1 MFFEPKLVR
10 GKLIKRYKRFLFDA
24 EMEDGTLITGSCP
37 NTGSMRGLTTPGST
51 IWMCNHGTGGTRKY
65 QYSLELVEADGTI
78 VGINT
83 SRPNKLVETAIVD
96 GMISNL
102 SDYETLKREQ
112 KYGQNSRID
121 ILLNDEQLGTAY
133 VEVKNVHFMREKPL
147 AEFPDSATA
156 RGAKHLQELAEMVKQ
171 GHRAIMVYLI
181 QRDDC
186 NKMKICRDLDPL
198 YAENFDLAMKQG
210 VEAYAIRCKI
220 TNEGISPDGLIE
232 LDEEHIQNASK

>member
-1 MFFEPKLVR
+1 MIFEPKLVR

-24 EMEDGTLITGSCP
+24 EMEDGAIITGSCP

-65 QYSLELVEADGTI
+65 QYSLELVEADNTI

-83 SRPNKLVETAIVD
+83 SRPNKLVEAAILD
-96 GMISNL
+96 GMIANL
-102 SDYETLKREQ
+102 ADYKTLKREQ

-121 ILLNDEQLGTAY
+121 ILLSDDNLGTTY
-133 VEVKNVHFMREKPL
+133 VEVKNVHFMRETAL

-156 RGAKHLQELAEMVKQ
+156 RGAKHLRELAEMVKQ

-181 QRDDC
+181 QRHDC
-186 NKMKICRDLDPL
+186 DKLKICRDLDPD

-220 TNEGISPDGLIE
+220 SHTGISPESLIKI
-232 LDEEHIQNASK
+232 DEECVQNTRK